1 MLVEALVAL
10 AILMAL
16 VPPILLMTQKSGGT
30 KDAFAFQRLVE
41 ETSFAVGESY
51 YQGDMTNRTVVL
63 PGITEGLCRVESHPT
78 SNVVHL
84 GFQAKYGRRL
94 MKRDLWFPFLFPSG
108 FQP

>member
-30 KDAFAFQRLVE
+30 GDTFAFQRAVE
-41 ETSFAVGESY
+41 KTSFAIGESF
-51 YQGDMTNRTVVL
+51 YQGDMTNRTLVL
-63 PGITEGLCRVESHPT
+63 PGIPEGLCRVESLPM

-84 GFQAKYGRRL
+84 NFQAKYGRRVFH
-94 MKRDLWFPFLFPSG
+94 RDLWFPFLFPVG
-108 FQP
+108 FAP